1 MEFARADERKA
12 RLSDGASAA
21 VLEIEAAEGIVPST
35 TGLWRPWTVAIDR
48 GIGIIVEPI
57 AAVLLVVEVGILASG
72 VFSRYVLHN
81 AIVWTDELA
90 TILFLWLAMLGAV
103 IAYRRGEHMR
113 LTALYRRRSRRYQRV
128 FDAIASVVVIAF
140 SLELMP
146 SSYAFIIQEQ
156 IDLTPALNI
165 PRSFVVSAI
174 TVSLILMLIIAIMRL
189 IDSEPR
195 ISLTVVAVAAAISV
209 AAVLL
214 HGVLVPLGNFN
225 LLLFFVVLV
234 GAFIAIGV
242 PIAFA
247 FGFSTLSYLALTT
260 TVPLNTVVGRMDEG
274 VSNLVLLAVPLFVLL
289 GLLMEIAG
297 IAKRLVDAIA
307 SVIGHVRGGLGI
319 VLLGAM
325 YLVSGISGSKAADMA
340 AIAPVL
346 FPEMERR
353 GQKRSEM
360 ISLLSASGAMSETI
374 PPSLVLIIIGSV
386 TGVSIAA
393 LFTAGLLPAAVLALA
408 LVLVVLWRSKD
419 DKAELAARPSL
430 KTIVKALIV
439 AIPGLLLPL
448 VIRFF
453 VLDGIATATEVST
466 VGIVYTILI
475 GIFVYREF
483 PLRRIYPILRE
494 TTALTGAIM
503 LIIATATSMGWS
515 LTQSGFA
522 QQLADSLS
530 SAPGGKVGF
539 IALSIVLFVT
549 LGSVLEGIP
558 AMVLFG
564 PLLFPIAHQF
574 HVHEVHYAIIA
585 IIAMGI
591 GLFAPP
597 LGVGYYGACAI
608 GKCSPD
614 EAAVRVVP
622 YLGAVLIGLI
632 AIAYIPWFSTVFLP
646 KLPGQ

>member
-1 MEFARADERKA
+1 MSETADA
-12 RLSDGASAA
+12 TVAF
-21 VLEIEAAEGIVPST
+21 EAGEGIVPT
-35 TGLWRPWTVAIDR
+35 VTGLWRPWTVAIDR
-48 GIGIIVEPI
+48 AIGAILEPI
-57 AAVLLVVEVGILASG
+57 AAAILVVEVAILASG

-90 TILFLWLAMLGAV
+90 TILFLWLAMMGAV

-113 LTALYRRRSRRYQRV
+113 LTALYRRRPRTQQQI
-128 FDAIASVVVIAF
+128 FDAITAVVVALFAI
-140 SLELMP
+140 ELMP
-146 SSYAFIIQEQ
+146 SSYAFIVQET

-165 PRSFVVSAI
+165 PRSYVVSAI
-174 TVSLILMLIIAIMRL
+174 TVALILMLIISVMRL
-189 IDSEPR
+189 IDSDWR
-195 ISLTVVAVAAAISV
+195 ISAPVVGIAIVVSA

-214 HGVLVPLGNFN
+214 HGYLVPLGNLN

-234 GAFIAIGV
+234 GALITIGV

-247 FGFSTLSYLALTT
+247 FGFATLSYLALTT

-307 SVIGHVRGGLGI
+307 SIIGHVRGGLGI

-393 LFTAGLLPAAVLALA
+393 LFTAGLLPAAILALA
-408 LVLVVLWRSKD
+408 LVFVVLWRSKD
-419 DKAELAARPSL
+419 DKVELAARPAIG
-430 KTIVKALIV
+430 TIVKAVIV

-466 VGIVYTILI
+466 VGIIYTILI

-483 PLRRIYPILRE
+483 PVKRIYPILRE
-494 TTALTGAIM
+494 TCALTGAIL

-522 QQLADSLS
+522 QQLANSLS
-530 SAPGGKVGF
+530 AAPGGKVGF
-539 IALSIVLFVT
+539 IALSIVVFIT

-564 PLLFPIAHQF
+564 PLLFPIAQQF

-608 GKCSPD
+608 GKASPD
-614 EAAVRVVP
+614 EAAIRVIP

-632 AIAYIPWFSTVFLP
+632 VIAYVPWFSVGFLG
-646 KLPGQ
+646 KSFGH

>member
-1 MEFARADERKA
+1 VADTADPTVSFE
-12 RLSDGASAA
+12 A
-21 VLEIEAAEGIVPST
+21 VEGIVPTVS
-35 TGLWRPWTVAIDR
+35 GLWRPWTVAIDR
-48 GIGIIVEPI
+48 AIGMILEPVTSVI
-57 AAVLLVVEVGILASG
+57 LVVEVAILASG

-113 LTALYRRRSRRYQRV
+113 LTALYRRRPRRNQQV
-128 FDAIASVVVIAF
+128 FDAITAVVVALFAI
-140 SLELMP
+140 ELMP
-146 SSYAFIIQEQ
+146 SSYSFIVQET

-165 PRSFVVSAI
+165 PRSYVVSAI

-189 IDSEPR
+189 IDSDWRVAGPVVGSAIV
-195 ISLTVVAVAAAISV
+195 ISA

-214 HGVLVPLGNFN
+214 HGFLVPLGNLN

-234 GAFIAIGV
+234 GALIAIGV
-242 PIAFA
+242 PIAFT
-247 FGFSTLSYLALTT
+247 FGFATLSYLALTT

-289 GLLMEIAG
+289 GLLMEVSG

-307 SVIGHVRGGLGI
+307 ALIGHVRGGLGI

-353 GQKRSEM
+353 GQKRAEM

-393 LFTAGLLPAAVLALA
+393 LFTAGLLPAAILALA
-408 LVLVVLWRSKD
+408 LVFVVVWRSKD
-419 DKAELAARPSL
+419 DKVELAKRPTL
-430 KTIVKALIV
+430 GFIVKAFIV

-483 PLRRIYPILRE
+483 PIRRIYPILRE
-494 TTALTGAIM
+494 TTALTGAIL

-522 QQLADSLS
+522 QQLATSLAA
-530 SAPGGKVGF
+530 APGGKVGF
-539 IALSIVLFVT
+539 IAMSIVVFIV

-564 PLLFPIAHQF
+564 PLLFPIAQQF
-574 HVHEVHYAIIA
+574 HVRDVHYAIIA

-608 GKCSPD
+608 GKASPD
-614 EAAVRVVP
+614 EAAIRVIP

-632 AIAYIPWFSTVFLP
+632 VIAYVPWFSVGFLP
-646 KLPGQ
+646 PAR

>member
-1 MEFARADERKA
+1 MAEAVDHVADF
-12 RLSDGASAA
+12 
-21 VLEIEAAEGIVPST
+21 EAAGGLVHSAT
-35 TGLWRPWTVAIDR
+35 RLWRPWTVAIDR
-48 GIGIIVEPI
+48 AIGAIVEPM
-57 AAVLLVVEVGILASG
+57 AAVILVVEVAILASG

-113 LTALYRRRSRRYQRV
+113 LTALYRRRPPRQQAI
-128 FDAIASVVVIAF
+128 FDAITSVVVSLFA
-140 SLELMP
+140 LELMP

-165 PRSFVVSAI
+165 PRSYVVSAI
-174 TVSLILMLIIAIMRL
+174 TVALILILIISIMRL
-189 IDSEPR
+189 IDADWR
-195 ISLTVVAVAAAISV
+195 ISGTVVAVAVVISA
-209 AAVLL
+209 AAVLGHSL
-214 HGVLVPLGNFN
+214 LVPLGNFN
-225 LLLFFVVLV
+225 LLLFFVILV
-234 GAFIAIGV
+234 GALIAIGV
-242 PIAFA
+242 PIAFS
-247 FGFSTLSYLALTT
+247 FGFATLSYLALTT

-289 GLLMEIAG
+289 GLLMEITG

-307 SVIGHVRGGLGI
+307 ALIGHVRGGLGI

-353 GQKRSEM
+353 GQKRAEM

-393 LFTAGLLPAAVLALA
+393 LFTAGLLPAAILALA
-408 LVLVVLWRSKD
+408 LVFVVLWRSKD
-419 DKAELAARPSL
+419 DKVELAARPSL
-430 KTIVKALIV
+430 GWIVKAFII

-475 GIFVYREF
+475 GLFIYREF
-483 PLRRIYPILRE
+483 PLNRIYPMLRE
-494 TTALTGAIM
+494 TCALTGAIM

-522 QQLADSLS
+522 QQLATSLS
-530 SAPGGKVGF
+530 AAPGGKAGF

-564 PLLFPIAHQF
+564 PLLFPIAQTF

-608 GKCSPD
+608 GKASPD
-614 EAAVRVVP
+614 EAAIRVIP

-632 AIAYIPWFSTVFLP
+632 IIAYVPWFSTGFLP
-646 KLPGQ
+646 KSLMH

>member
-1 MEFARADERKA
+1 MAEVLADTEV
-12 RLSDGASAA
+12 GH
-21 VLEIEAAEGIVPST
+21 IEAGEGIVPQAG
-35 TGLWRPWTVAIDR
+35 GLWRPWTVALDR
-48 GIGIIVEPI
+48 IIGATVEPVV
-57 AAVLLVVEVGILASG
+57 AVLIVVEVGILASG

-81 AIVWTDELA
+81 AIVWTDEMA

-113 LTALYRRRSRRYQRV
+113 LTALYRRRPRRLQQV
-128 FDAIASVVVIAF
+128 FDAITAVVVCAF
-140 SLELMP
+140 ALELMP

-165 PRSFVVSAI
+165 PRSYVVSAI
-174 TVSLILMLIIAIMRL
+174 TVALVLMLIIAIVRL
-189 IDSEPR
+189 IDSDLKVSAP
-195 ISLTVVAVAAAISV
+195 VVGAAIVISAIAY
-209 AAVLL
+209 AAK
-214 HGVLVPLGNFN
+214 PAFASLGNFN
-225 LLLFFVVLV
+225 LVLFFVLLV
-234 GAFIAIGV
+234 GVFIAIGV
-242 PIAFA
+242 PIAFT
-247 FGFSTLSYLALTT
+247 FGFATLSYLALTT

-353 GQKRSEM
+353 GQKRAEM

-393 LFTAGLLPAAVLALA
+393 LFTAGLMPAAILALA
-408 LVLVVLWRSKD
+408 LVVVVLWRSKD
-419 DKAELAARPSL
+419 DKTELAARPKL
-430 KTIVKALIV
+430 GWVVRAIIV
-439 AIPGLLLPL
+439 AIPGLALPL

-466 VGIVYTILI
+466 VGIIYTVLV
-475 GIFVYREF
+475 GIFIYREF

-494 TTALTGAIM
+494 TAALTGAIM

-522 QQLADSLS
+522 QQLATSLS
-530 SAPGGKVGF
+530 AAPGGKVGF
-539 IALSIVLFVT
+539 IALSILLFIV

-564 PLLFPIAHQF
+564 PLLFPIAQQF
-574 HVHEVHYAIIA
+574 HVHQVHYAIIA

-608 GKCSPD
+608 GKASPD
-614 EAAVRVVP
+614 EAAIRVIP
-622 YLGAVLIGLI
+622 YLGAVFVGLLLV
-632 AIAYIPWFSTVFLP
+632 AYVPWFSTGFLSTSR
-646 KLPGQ
+646 

>member
-1 MEFARADERKA
+1 MADTADPTVSFE
-12 RLSDGASAA
+12 A
-21 VLEIEAAEGIVPST
+21 VEGIVPTVS
-35 TGLWRPWTVAIDR
+35 GLWRPWTVAIDR
-48 GIGIIVEPI
+48 AIGMILEPVTSVI
-57 AAVLLVVEVGILASG
+57 LVVEVAILASG

-113 LTALYRRRSRRYQRV
+113 LTALYRRRPRRNQQV
-128 FDAIASVVVIAF
+128 FDAITAVVVALFAI
-140 SLELMP
+140 ELMP
-146 SSYAFIIQEQ
+146 SSYSFIVQET

-165 PRSFVVSAI
+165 PRSYVVSAI

-189 IDSEPR
+189 IDSDWRVAGPVVGSAIV
-195 ISLTVVAVAAAISV
+195 ISA

-214 HGVLVPLGNFN
+214 HGFLVPLGNLN

-234 GAFIAIGV
+234 GALIAIGV
-242 PIAFA
+242 PIAFT
-247 FGFSTLSYLALTT
+247 FGFATLSYLALTT

-289 GLLMEIAG
+289 GLLMEVSG

-307 SVIGHVRGGLGI
+307 ALIGHVRGGLGI

-353 GQKRSEM
+353 GQKRAEM

-393 LFTAGLLPAAVLALA
+393 LFTAGLLPAAILALA
-408 LVLVVLWRSKD
+408 LVFVVVWRSKD
-419 DKAELAARPSL
+419 DKVELAKRPTL
-430 KTIVKALIV
+430 GFIVKAFIV

-483 PLRRIYPILRE
+483 PIRRIYPILRE
-494 TTALTGAIM
+494 TTALTGAIL

-522 QQLADSLS
+522 QQLATSLAA
-530 SAPGGKVGF
+530 APGGKVGF
-539 IALSIVLFVT
+539 IAMSIVVFIV

-564 PLLFPIAHQF
+564 PLLFPIAQQF
-574 HVHEVHYAIIA
+574 HVRDVHYAIIA

-608 GKCSPD
+608 GKASPD
-614 EAAVRVVP
+614 EAAIRVIP

-632 AIAYIPWFSTVFLP
+632 VIAYVPWFSVGFLP
-646 KLPGQ
+646 PAR

>member
-1 MEFARADERKA
+1 MAVGEIDPV
-12 RLSDGASAA
+12 AA
-21 VLEIEAAEGIVPST
+21 TEAAEGLERPPS
-35 TGLWRPWTVAIDR
+35 GLWRPWTRAIDR
-48 GIGIIVEPI
+48 AIGAVVEPI
-57 AAVLLVVEVGILASG
+57 AAVILVVEVAILASG

-103 IAYRRGEHMR
+103 IAYRRREHMR
-113 LTALYRRRSRRYQRV
+113 LTALYRRRPARQQQI
-128 FDAIASVVVIAF
+128 FDAIAAFVVAAF
-140 SLELMP
+140 AIELMP
-146 SSYAFIIQEQ
+146 ASYRFLLQET

-165 PRSFVVSAI
+165 PRSYVVAAI
-174 TVSLILMLIIAIMRL
+174 IVALILILIMSLLRL
-189 IDSEPR
+189 IDADPK
-195 ISLTVVAVAAAISV
+195 ISV
-209 AAVLL
+209 PVVGVAIVISVIAVLL
-214 HGVLVPLGNFN
+214 HPFLAPLGNFN
-225 LLLFFVVLV
+225 LVLFFVVLV
-234 GAFIAIGV
+234 GALITIGV
-242 PIAFA
+242 PIGFA
-247 FGFSTLSYLALTT
+247 FGFATLSYLALTT

-297 IAKRLVDAIA
+297 IASRLVNAIA
-307 SVIGHVRGGLGI
+307 ALIGHVRGGLGI

-353 GQKRSEM
+353 GQKRAEM

-393 LFTAGLLPAAVLALA
+393 LFTAGLLPAAICALT
-408 LVLVVLWRSKD
+408 LVFVVLWRSKD
-419 DKAELAARPSL
+419 DKVELAARPSL
-430 KTIVKALIV
+430 PAIVKAIV
-439 AIPGLLLPL
+439 IAIPGLLLPL
-448 VIRFF
+448 VIRAF
-453 VLDGIATATEVST
+453 VLGGVATATEVST
-466 VGIVYTILI
+466 VGIIYTILVGVLI
-475 GIFVYREF
+475 YREF
-483 PLRRIYPILRE
+483 PLSRIYPCLRE
-494 TTALTGAIM
+494 TCALTGAIM

-522 QQLADSLS
+522 QQLADSLKA
-530 SAPGGKVGF
+530 APGGAAGF
-539 IALSIVLFVT
+539 MALSIVLFTV

-564 PLLFPIAHQF
+564 PLLFPIAKQF
-574 HVHEVHYAIIA
+574 GVNDVHYAIVA

-608 GKCSPD
+608 GKASPD
-614 EAAVRVVP
+614 EAAIRVIP
-622 YLGAVLIGLI
+622 YLGAVLLGLI
-632 AIAYIPWFSTVFLP
+632 LIAYVPWLSTGFLG
-646 KLPGQ
+646 KQPGQ

>member
-1 MEFARADERKA
+1 MSGPDA
-12 RLSDGASAA
+12 SDGIA
-21 VLEIEAAEGIVPST
+21 EFEAAEAVLGSA

-48 GIGIIVEPI
+48 AIGAVVEPI
-57 AAVLLVVEVGILASG
+57 AAVLLVIEVGILASG

-81 AIVWTDELA
+81 AIVWTDEMA

-113 LTALYRRRSRRYQRV
+113 LTAVYRRRPLAQQKV
-128 FDAIASVVVIAF
+128 FDAITAVVVAAF
-140 SLELMP
+140 ALELMP

-174 TVSLILMLIIAIMRL
+174 TVSLILMLLISVMRL
-189 IDSEPR
+189 IDSDIR
-195 ISLTVVAVAAAISV
+195 ITVPVVGVAIVLSG
-209 AAVLL
+209 AAVLM
-214 HGVLVPLGNFN
+214 HGFLMPLGNIN
-225 LLLFFVVLV
+225 LLIFFVVLV

-242 PIAFA
+242 PIAFT
-247 FGFSTLSYLALTT
+247 FGFATLSYLALTT

-307 SVIGHVRGGLGI
+307 SLIGHVRGGLGI

-353 GQKRSEM
+353 GQKRAEM
-360 ISLLSASGAMSETI
+360 ISLLAASGAMSETI

-393 LFTAGLLPAAVLALA
+393 LFTAGLLPAAILALA
-408 LVLVVLWRSKD
+408 LVLVVLWRSRD
-419 DKAELAARPSL
+419 DKVELAARPSL
-430 KTIVKALIV
+430 PVIVKAIIV

-466 VGIVYTILI
+466 VGIIYVILI
-475 GIFVYREF
+475 GIFIYREF
-483 PLRRIYPILRE
+483 PLKRIYPILRE
-494 TTALTGAIM
+494 TSALTGAIM

-522 QQLADSLS
+522 QQLATSLGG
-530 SAPGGKVGF
+530 APGGKVGF

-564 PLLFPIAHQF
+564 PLLFPIAQQF

-597 LGVGYYGACAI
+597 FGVGYYSACAI

-622 YLGAVLIGLI
+622 YLAAVLLGLI
-632 AIAYIPWFSTVFLP
+632 VIAYVPWFSTGFLSAA
-646 KLPGQ
+646 GR

>member
-1 MEFARADERKA
+1 MAEVVADTEV
-12 RLSDGASAA
+12 GH
-21 VLEIEAAEGIVPST
+21 IEAGEGIVPQVS
-35 TGLWRPWTVAIDR
+35 GLWRPWTVAIDR
-48 GIGIIVEPI
+48 VIGAVVEPVV
-57 AAVLLVVEVGILASG
+57 AVMIVAEVAILASG

-81 AIVWTDELA
+81 AIVWTDEMA

-113 LTALYRRRSRRYQRV
+113 LTALYRRRPMRQKQI
-128 FDAIASVVVIAF
+128 FDAITAVVVCAF
-140 SLELMP
+140 ALELMP
-146 SSYAFIIQEQ
+146 SSYAFILQEQ

-165 PRSFVVSAI
+165 PRSYVVSAI
-174 TVSLILMLIIAIMRL
+174 TVALVLMLIIAVMRL
-189 IDSEPR
+189 IDSDLKV
-195 ISLTVVAVAAAISV
+195 SGTVVGVAIAISV
-209 AAVLL
+209 LAVLL
-214 HGVLVPLGNFN
+214 KPQFATLGNFN
-225 LLLFFVVLV
+225 LVLFFVILV

-242 PIAFA
+242 PIAFT
-247 FGFSTLSYLALTT
+247 FGFATLSYLALTT

-307 SVIGHVRGGLGI
+307 SLIGHVRGGLGI

-353 GQKRSEM
+353 GQKRAEM

-393 LFTAGLLPAAVLALA
+393 LFTAGLLPAGILALA
-408 LVLVVLWRSKD
+408 LVFVVLWRSKD
-419 DKAELAARPSL
+419 DKTELAARPSL
-430 KTIVKALIV
+430 GWIVRAIIV
-439 AIPGLLLPL
+439 AIPGLALPL

-453 VLDGIATATEVST
+453 VLGGIATATEVST
-466 VGIVYTILI
+466 VGIIYTVLVGILI
-475 GIFVYREF
+475 YREF
-483 PLRRIYPILRE
+483 PLARIYPILRE
-494 TTALTGAIM
+494 TAALTGAIM

-522 QQLADSLS
+522 QQLANSLS
-530 SAPGGKVGF
+530 AAPGGQVGF
-539 IALSIVLFVT
+539 IALSIVLFIV

-564 PLLFPIAHQF
+564 PLLFPIAQQF
-574 HVHEVHYAIIA
+574 HVNQVHYAIIA

-608 GKCSPD
+608 GKASPD
-614 EAAVRVVP
+614 EAAIRVIP
-622 YLGAVLIGLI
+622 YLGAVFIGLLI
-632 AIAYIPWFSTVFLP
+632 VAYVPWLSTGFLSATAR
-646 KLPGQ
+646 

>member
-1 MEFARADERKA
+1 MSELAGSGLAP
-12 RLSDGASAA
+12 SA
-21 VLEIEAAEGIVPST
+21 
-35 TGLWRPWTVAIDR
+35 TGLWRGWTTAIDR
-48 GIGIIVEPI
+48 AIGAVVEPI

-113 LTALYRRRSRRYQRV
+113 LTALYRRQPRRQQQV
-128 FDAIASVVVIAF
+128 FDAITSVVVIAF

-146 SSYAFIIQEQ
+146 SSYAFIIQETV
-156 IDLTPALNI
+156 DLTPALNI

-174 TVSLILMLIIAIMRL
+174 TISLILMLVIAIMRL
-189 IDSEPR
+189 IDSDSK
-195 ISLTVVAVAAAISV
+195 ISATVAGCAIVISAV
-209 AAVLL
+209 AVLL
-214 HGVLVPLGNFN
+214 HGYLVPLGNAN
-225 LLLFFVVLV
+225 LLIFFVFLV
-234 GAFIAIGV
+234 GTFIAIGV
-242 PIAFA
+242 PIAFS
-247 FGFSTLSYLALTT
+247 FGFATLSYLALTT

-289 GLLMEIAG
+289 GLLMEVSG

-307 SVIGHVRGGLGI
+307 AVIGHVRGGLGI

-386 TGVSIAA
+386 TGVSIAN
-393 LFTAGLLPAAVLALA
+393 LFKAGLLPAAILALS
-408 LVLVVLWRSKD
+408 LVFVVLWRSKD
-419 DKAELAARPSL
+419 DKVELAARPSL
-430 KTIVKALIV
+430 GVIVKAIII
-439 AIPGLLLPL
+439 AIPGLALPF

-453 VLDGIATATEVST
+453 VLDGITTATEVST
-466 VGIVYTILI
+466 VGIIYTILI
-475 GIFVYREF
+475 GILVYREF
-483 PLRRIYPILRE
+483 PLRRMYPILRE
-494 TTALTGAIM
+494 TCALTGAIM

-522 QQLADSLS
+522 QQLATSLA
-530 SAPGGKVGF
+530 SAPGGKAGF
-539 IALSIVLFVT
+539 IALSIVLFVV

-564 PLLFPIAHQF
+564 PLLFPIAQQF
-574 HVHEVHYAIIA
+574 HVHDVHYAIIA

-597 LGVGYYGACAI
+597 LGVGYYSACAI
-608 GKCSPD
+608 GKASPD
-614 EAAVRVVP
+614 EAATRIVP
-622 YLGAVLIGLI
+622 YLGAVLLGLLV
-632 AIAYIPWFSTVFLP
+632 IAYVPWLSTVFL
-646 KLPGQ
+646 KAPGQ